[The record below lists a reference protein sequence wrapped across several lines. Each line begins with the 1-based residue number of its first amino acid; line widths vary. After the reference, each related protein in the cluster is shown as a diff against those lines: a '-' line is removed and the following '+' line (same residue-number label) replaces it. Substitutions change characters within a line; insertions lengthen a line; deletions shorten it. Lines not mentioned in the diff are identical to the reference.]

1 MKSTRKNPHLSSLF
15 ARLVEGDVQ
24 AFSEIYK
31 TYYNRLLRFGN
42 IVHSDPEVVGDI
54 IQDLFEWIF
63 LNKEKLGE
71 VTNFEV
77 YLFLSLKRN
86 IIRYIKKSGRSREI
100 ISDFLTLDT
109 SGKVKKTRED
119 ELIIEEEKAFNH
131 EWLKLQLDHLP
142 SQQKEVIYLRYYEG
156 LSYDEIAEILSKSNQ
171 VVRNYAFR
179 GLSQLKKA
187 YVLTR

>member
-1 MKSTRKNPHLSSLF
+1 MKSTHKNLHLSSLV
-15 ARLVEGDVQ
+15 ARLAEGDVY

-31 TYYNRLLRFGN
+31 SYYNRLLRFGS
-42 IVHSDPEVVGDI
+42 IVHLDPEVVGDI

-63 LNKEKLGE
+63 LNREKLGE
-71 VTNFEV
+71 VKNFEV

-86 IIRYIKKSGRSREI
+86 IIHYIKKSGRSREI
-100 ISDFLTLDT
+100 ISDFLTLDP

-119 ELIIEEEKAFNH
+119 ELIMEEEKAFNH

-142 SQQKEVIYLRYYEG
+142 FQQKEVIYLRYYEG

-171 VVRNYAFR
+171 VVRNYASR
-179 GLSQLKKA
+179 ALSQLKKA